1 MSEPLFPLFPLD
13 TVLFPGCV
21 LDLQIFEARYL
32 DMLSACMKRG
42 EGFGVVC
49 LVEGR
54 EVGAAAERFAEI
66 GCEALIRDWQQQPN
80 GLLGLRVEGG
90 RRFKVTRAEVQRDQ
104 LTLAEVEWLDAPS
117 DALAVSDASD
127 ASNTRDARNAGE
139 SGNYADAGDNTS
151 SADSADSAGVAARAS
166 ASGQSAAAEVALMVT
181 DPQPLLEEHADL
193 AALLS
198 ALAEHPMVAALGM
211 SQAPLSQ
218 QVLANQLAYLLP
230 FTVEQKVAVL
240 KLDDPLQRLAQ
251 IQILLDQL
259 QSESG
264 V

>member
-42 EGFGVVC
+42 EGFGVVG

-54 EVGAAAERFAEI
+54 EVGIAAERFAEI

-90 RRFKVTRAEVQRDQ
+90 RRFKVVRSEVQRDQ

-117 DALAVSDASD
+117 DAIDASD
-127 ASNTRDARNAGE
+127 IG
-139 SGNYADAGDNTS
+139 DAGDFGDAGATRNADNVS
-151 SADSADSAGVAARAS
+151 VDSRACVSA
-166 ASGQSAAAEVALMVT
+166 QSDAVSVT
-181 DPQPLLEEHADL
+181 GPQPLLEEHADL
-193 AALLS
+193 VALLS

-211 SQAPLSQ
+211 PQAPLNQ
-218 QVLANQLAYLLP
+218 QILANQLAYLLP
-230 FTVEQKVAVL
+230 FTSEQKIAVL
-240 KLDDPLQRLAQ
+240 KLNDPLQRLAQ

-259 QSESG
+259 QGESG